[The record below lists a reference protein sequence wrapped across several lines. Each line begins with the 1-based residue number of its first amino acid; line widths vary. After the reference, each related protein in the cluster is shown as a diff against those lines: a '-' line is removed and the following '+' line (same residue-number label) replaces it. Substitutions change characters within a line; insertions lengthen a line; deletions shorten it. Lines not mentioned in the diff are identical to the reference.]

1 MAPAHMWQGYWLV
14 PGSSVG
20 LLTTVPFHVVCD
32 IHSVAAGFQEF
43 PKEGRRTCQSSERL
57 SLELP
62 SYASFSSAFHFLTLN
77 LDFPGKL
84 PLTRDIILQT
94 IKYLPGL
101 QLPMSPACF
110 LCFLALLGFCL
121 FACLLAGLFWF

>member
-62 SYASFSSAFHFLTLN
+62 SYASFSSALHFLTLN
-77 LDFPGKL
+77 LDFPGKT
-84 PLTRDIILQT
+84 PS
-94 IKYLPGL
+94 Y
-101 QLPMSPACF
+101 M
-110 LCFLALLGFCL
+110 
-121 FACLLAGLFWF
+121 